1 MSDQNHFEETP
12 PHIPG
17 ALDVPDAL
25 PQWPKVIGIISICL
39 AGLGLTCQVCGVAMA
54 PLSMS
59 IIPADQRDQY
69 PPNMGVGPLV
79 YLAAALGLPHGL
91 LLLVAGIQ
99 TMRRRASGKML
110 HLIYALLALPLVAFG
125 IWVQVEQQAVIAQWV
140 RENPDTVYA
149 KQMQMPGAAMGQ
161 YIGMIFGIFF
171 GLAYPVFLLIW
182 FGIVKAKA
190 DMGTPRTDAI

>member
-1 MSDQNHFEETP
+1 MSEPSHPEEAP
-12 PHIPG
+12 PQVPG
-17 ALDVPDAL
+17 ELEVHDAL

-59 IIPADQRDQY
+59 MMPADQRDQF
-69 PPNMGVGPLV
+69 PPNMGVGPLI
-79 YLAAALGLPHGL
+79 YLAAALSLPHVL
-91 LLLVAGIQ
+91 LLLAAGVQ
-99 TMRRRASGKML
+99 TLRRRASGKML

-125 IWVQVEQQAVIAQWV
+125 IWVQFEQQANVAQWV
-140 RENPDTVYA
+140 RENPDTTYA

-161 YIGMIFGIFF
+161 QFGLIFGVCF
-171 GLAYPVFLLIW
+171 GLAYPIFLLIW

-190 DMGTPRTDAI
+190 DMGTPRTDTI